1 MANPILTSLP
11 QYVEEKRDSL
21 IAEAVLGAKS
31 AKLFALETDVKD
43 SKALTL
49 LATDVVF
56 GDGGACGWDDS
67 GTQTLSQ
74 RIIKVGHIKVNMSYC
89 ERDMLS
95 KWLGSEVR
103 VAAGAE
109 SLPFEE
115 TFTSEVINSI
125 NEAVE
130 TAIYK
135 GDTASSS
142 PNLKAF
148 DGLLKIL
155 TDEAGTVDVAA
166 STESTTLAKIRKVY
180 NAIPE
185 RAFSRGEVA
194 ILVGMDTFRAL
205 VGDLVDK
212 NLYHYNPGA
221 PEDEIVLPGTVCR
234 VIGVNGL
241 NGTKK
246 AIAASLKN
254 IYFGTDML
262 NDMET
267 FKLWYS
273 DDNQEFRLA
282 VKFNAG
288 VQVAFPDEVVLGTL

>member
-1 MANPILTSLP
+1 MANPIITSLP
-11 QYVEEKRDSL
+11 NYVEEKRDSL
-21 IAEAVLGAKS
+21 IAESVLGAKS
-31 AKLFALETDVKD
+31 TKLFNLETDVKD

-49 LATDVVF
+49 LSTDIAF
-56 GDGGACGWDDS
+56 GDGSTCGWDDA

-74 RIIKVGHIKVNMSYC
+74 RIIKVGKLKVNMSFC

-95 KWLGSEVR
+95 KWMGSEVR

-115 TFTSEVINSI
+115 TFTSEIIKSI

-130 TAIYK
+130 TAIYQ
-135 GDTASSS
+135 GDTASSNA
-142 PNLKAF
+142 NLKHF
-148 DGLLKIL
+148 DGLIKLL
-155 TDEAGTVDVAA
+155 GAEESVVDVAA
-166 STESTTLAKIRKVY
+166 SSESTTLAKIRKVY
-180 NAIPE
+180 KAIPE
-185 RAFSRGEVA
+185 KAFTRGEVA

-221 PEDEIVLPGTVCR
+221 PEDEVVLPGTVCR

-241 NGTKK
+241 NDTKK
-246 AIAASLKN
+246 AIAASLRN

-267 FKLWYS
+267 FKFWYS

-288 VQVAFPDEVVLGTL
+288 VQVAFPDEIAFGTL